1 MTASVPS
8 RLLPAFSL
16 ARPWRLSYRSPDY
29 VLPKI
34 FKNPNKVQEIIYY
47 RSIYDGDELRRIRH
61 LQMLEYNQCPEL
73 LPQRP

>member
-34 FKNPNKVQEIIYY
+34 FKKPNKVQEIIYY
-47 RSIYDGDELRRIRH
+47 RSIYDDDELRRIRH